1 MSPSGVAARPQ
12 RQVRVF
18 PGQQGISFHHSQGAA
33 RWQRA
38 LRWRLQNAGGSLP
51 SCRGC
56 PMPKKEG
63 LMDTKCISTPA

>member
-38 LRWRLQNAGGSLP
+38 L
-51 SCRGC
+51 
-56 PMPKKEG
+56 
-63 LMDTKCISTPA
+63 